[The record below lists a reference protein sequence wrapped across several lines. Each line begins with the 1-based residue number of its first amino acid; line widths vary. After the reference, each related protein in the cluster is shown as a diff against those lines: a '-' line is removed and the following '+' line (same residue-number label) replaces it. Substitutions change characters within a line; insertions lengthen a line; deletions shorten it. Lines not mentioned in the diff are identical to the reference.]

1 MELRLASHEVAIGL
15 QGGFVLEDLSQYNP
29 RAFHR
34 NPNSSSLVQN
44 FDEFC
49 PSTVSPLIFIVME
62 PRRSWRPGRQ
72 WRSLEVF
79 TKLGSRS
86 QMTPM
91 IDGTSSHNFHHGIN
105 GCKYAPIQVPI
116 FWVMSRSP
124 RLKEYTFASGRL
136 KPRASRLH
144 PPRRPV
150 ETLKIMLGK
159 GRQSFGIL
167 WVHLSMYGAYLHT
180 VVYFSVLICR

>member
-49 PSTVSPLIFIVME
+49 PSTVSPLIVIVME

-72 WRSLEVF
+72 WRALEVF

-86 QMTPM
+86 QTPS
-91 IDGTSSHNFHHGIN
+91 GTLKNQAWKRASILWHLVGASIHVWRIPTYSCLFLGANM
-105 GCKYAPIQVPI
+105 QVNLPTNR
-116 FWVMSRSP
+116 WPLLASTGSRSP
-124 RLKEYTFASGRL
+124 VELRKHSSEGVISG
-136 KPRASRLH
+136 
-144 PPRRPV
+144 
-150 ETLKIMLGK
+150 
-159 GRQSFGIL
+159 SFE
-167 WVHLSMYGAYLHT
+167 A
-180 VVYFSVLICR
+180 

>member
-1 MELRLASHEVAIGL
+1 
-15 QGGFVLEDLSQYNP
+15 
-29 RAFHR
+29 
-34 NPNSSSLVQN
+34 
-44 FDEFC
+44 
-49 PSTVSPLIFIVME
+49 
-62 PRRSWRPGRQ
+62 
-72 WRSLEVF
+72 
-79 TKLGSRS
+79 
-86 QMTPM
+86 M

-180 VVYFSVLICR
+180 VVYFSVLICRWICQLTDGHCWHQRDLDLQWSSGNIHRKVSYPEALKPEHVHQCPSSIEFRGIFDAGTTGFP